1 MIMKYRIILVFSSLN
16 FLFGCDFSSDNQ
28 MGNGTAWASGS
39 FNSNG
44 KQIYFTA
51 TSKLGTTISYKGGP
65 TTGMMMSGNL
75 ACVSCHGTDARG
87 GKHTMNME
95 TMDAPDIRWSIL
107 SSGHHGTEEVDSL
120 KQHHEEAYTF
130 ESFKNSVEK
139 GKHPD
144 GDDLKKDMPRWQM
157 SDADLKDVMSYLKSL
172 N

>member
-1 MIMKYRIILVFSSLN
+1 MIMKHRIILVFSIQIL
-16 FLFGCDFSSDNQ
+16 LFGCGPSADHQ

-51 TSKLGTTISYKGGP
+51 TSNRGTAISYQGGP

-75 ACVSCHGTDARG
+75 ACVSCHGTDATG
-87 GKHTMNME
+87 GKHTMHME
-95 TMDAPDIRWSIL
+95 TMDAPDIRWSAL
-107 SSGHHGTEEVDSL
+107 SSGHHGKGEADSL
-120 KQHHEEAYTF
+120 KQHHEEVYTF
-130 ESFKNSVEK
+130 ESFKNSVEN

-144 GDDLKKDMPRWQM
+144 GDELKKDMPRWQM
-157 SDADLKDVMSYLKSL
+157 SDADLKDVMNYLKSL